1 MSERDPIEEAPPGAQ
16 VALPIAGEYLIANL
30 GSIDAVD
37 SRAMSLMAFNL
48 AAIGSYLGAVVALG
62 WRAECVAAPA
72 AFFAAAIIIGMWGL
86 RRRKVPQFPSP
97 VASLSLLRERLQDDE
112 LAWIY
117 LIAIAEASVE
127 VDAILERK
135 ARLTFALF
143 LATVSH
149 LAAIVASAAI
159 CSG

>member
-30 GSIDAVD
+30 DSIDSVD

-48 AAIGSYLGAVVALG
+48 AAIGSYVGAVVALG
-62 WRAECVAAPA
+62 WSAECVAAPA
-72 AFFAAAIIIGMWGL
+72 TFFAAAMVIGMWGL
-86 RRRKVPQFPSP
+86 HRRKVPQFPSP
-97 VASLSLLRERLQDDE
+97 IASLSLLRERLQDNE

-135 ARLTFALF
+135 AKLTFALF
-143 LATVSH
+143 LVTVGH